1 MTPYWLFFLI
11 PTIGTLLN
19 QRVNNEV
26 KLLGFFVFFLIAVLM
41 IGLRYDVGGD
51 WVAYLWYITQVE
63 NLSFFNAIKLN
74 DPGYMAINWIS
85 VRLGFGI
92 VGVNLICG
100 AVMTYGIIR
109 FCKMQPL
116 PWLGLLITTPYLLIV
131 VGMGYSR
138 QAIAIGIIFLALSV
152 WKRNNFRNY
161 CMLVILA
168 TLFHKSAIVMLIFG
182 VLIDTK
188 NNFLKWV
195 GMISIFF
202 LAGIIFIF
210 AYLGSA
216 SFKHY
221 FLAPSIESGGG
232 FIRVMMNVI
241 PALLFFIFRNKFAQF
256 HDYRLWKYIGIL
268 NLLFLVTVSFL
279 STATDRFALY
289 LAPIQVAVFSRLPI
303 LVTDKIMRTALII
316 LTVLFYLTVM
326 FVWLNFGAH
335 AKYWI
340 PYSMVFEN

>member
-11 PTIGTLLN
+11 PAVGTLLN
-19 QRVNNEV
+19 QRANSQV
-26 KLLGFFVFFLIAVLM
+26 KLLGFFLFYLIAVLM

-51 WVAYLWYITQVE
+51 WVAYLWYITRVE
-63 NLSFFNAIKLN
+63 NVSFFNALKLN

-100 AVMTYGIIR
+100 AIMTYGIIR
-109 FCKMQPL
+109 FCNTQPL

-161 CMLVILA
+161 CILVILA

-188 NNFLKWV
+188 NNFIKWV

-202 LAGIIFIF
+202 LAGAIFIF
-210 AYLGSA
+210 AYLGSS
-216 SFKHY
+216 SFRAY
-221 FLAPSIESGGG
+221 FWQPSMESSGGL
-232 FIRVMMNVI
+232 IRVMMNVI
-241 PALLFFIFRNKFAQF
+241 PTLLLFIFRNKFAQF

-268 NLLFLVTVSFL
+268 NLIFLVSVSFL

-289 LAPIQVAVFSRLPI
+289 LAPIQVAVFSRVPI
-303 LVTDKIMRTALII
+303 LITDKIMRTAFII
-316 LTVLFYLTVM
+316 SIVLFYSTVL
-326 FVWLNFGAH
+326 FVWLNFGHH